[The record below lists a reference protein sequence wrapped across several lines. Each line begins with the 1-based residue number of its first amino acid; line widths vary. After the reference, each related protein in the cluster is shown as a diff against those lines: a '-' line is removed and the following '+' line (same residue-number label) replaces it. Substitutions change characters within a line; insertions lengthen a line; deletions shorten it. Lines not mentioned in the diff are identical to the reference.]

1 MFSFISRRV
10 LAGLATLLV
19 STFAMF
25 LLVDAAIR
33 PYIFMDLES
42 STKPNKAQLIAQR
55 TAELDPPRPDG
66 VVALTG
72 TCRTWTSPLD

>member
-42 STKPNKAQLIAQR
+42 STKPNKAQLIGK
-55 TAELDPPRPDG
+55 EL
-66 VVALTG
+66 VLKK
-72 TCRTWTSPLD
+72 